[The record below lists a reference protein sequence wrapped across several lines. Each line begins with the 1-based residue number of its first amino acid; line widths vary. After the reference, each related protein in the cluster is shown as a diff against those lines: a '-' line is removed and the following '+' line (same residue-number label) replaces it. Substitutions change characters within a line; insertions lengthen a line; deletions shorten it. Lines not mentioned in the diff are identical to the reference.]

1 VVAAWT
7 AIQKVADQEGYEFRV
22 PKNQARNSKNTPT
35 ADEVAIL
42 AELEKGTTEEYFKV
56 DASTNSIIFARPI
69 KLTADC
75 LACHGDPKTSPTG
88 DGKDILGFAMENW
101 QAGEVHGAF
110 VLKSKLDRLDKVVSA
125 GMLQTAMWV
134 LPLSAAIAIGIFFF
148 ITRSITRPIKDCV
161 ALTGSLAQGD
171 FSVEVSDQS
180 RRRTDELGE
189 LAAAYHTMIG
199 NTRTLLRDVSGGV
212 QTLADSATSLSTAS
226 GQTAQSVKSM
236 SEKTSTV
243 AAAAEEASA
252 NTTSVAASIEQA
264 ATNLSSVASATEEM
278 SATVGEIASNSEK
291 ARTISEQATAEAQTI
306 TALMQQLGQAAQEIG
321 KVTETITD
329 ISSQTNL
336 LALNA
341 TIEAARAGAAGKGF
355 AVVANEIKEL
365 ARQTAAATED
375 IKAKIAGV
383 QASAGSAIT
392 DIEKISGVIREVGAI
407 VSSIAASIEEQ
418 AVVTKDVAGNIA
430 QASAGVKD
438 ANERVAQTATV
449 SKSIAQDIAGISTS
463 VGEVRE
469 GGEKVEVSASELSKL
484 AEQLKATVGQFKVD
498 QGDEAAP
505 PAGRPAARAAA
516 PAASRNAKQGDA
528 LINWS
533 DDYSVG
539 QVTMDAHHQRLI
551 SLINQLYTALKEG
564 QGNDV
569 TMGILKQVI
578 AYTRYHFKAEEEL
591 MAKVKFS
598 GLEAQKKV
606 HGDFLRVVASARDR
620 WEAGDASVPQELLTT
635 LKGWLVQHITGM
647 DKQYAPCF
655 VRQAIGAKGACPA
668 RVATANG
675 GAVCSAKKKVA
686 AKT

>member
-1 VVAAWT
+1 MKLGTKIINLTLAAVGLSVVAGLIVQRSVIRQQGISMIRDTMRAAVLEAESTRESMSTLNRLGAFDRKKLIEDYQKSGDLRNSALYKTVPVVAAWT

-35 ADEVAIL
+35 PDEVAIL
-42 AELEKGTTEEYFKV
+42 AELEKGTTEEYFKI
-56 DASTNSIIFARPI
+56 DSASNSIIFARPI

-101 QAGEVHGAF
+101 KAGEVHGAF

-125 GMLQTAMWV
+125 GMLQTALWV
-134 LPLSAAIAIGIFFF
+134 LPLSAAIAIGIFYFV
-148 ITRSITRPIKDCV
+148 TRSITRPIKDCV

-383 QASAGSAIT
+383 QTSTGGAIA
-392 DIEKISGVIREVGAI
+392 DIEKIAGVIKEVSAI

-418 AVVTKDVAGNIA
+418 AVVTKDVAGNIS
-430 QASAGVKD
+430 QASAGVRD
-438 ANERVAQTATV
+438 SNERIAQTAEV
-449 SKSIAQDIAGISTS
+449 SKSIARDMTGINSAVSDIRQGGDQLQASTT
-463 VGEVRE
+463 
-469 GGEKVEVSASELSKL
+469 ELSEL
-484 AEQLKATVGQFKVD
+484 AEQLKATTSQF
-498 QGDEAAP
+498 
-505 PAGRPAARAAA
+505 
-516 PAASRNAKQGDA
+516 
-528 LINWS
+528 
-533 DDYSVG
+533 
-539 QVTMDAHHQRLI
+539 
-551 SLINQLYTALKEG
+551 
-564 QGNDV
+564 
-569 TMGILKQVI
+569 
-578 AYTRYHFKAEEEL
+578 
-591 MAKVKFS
+591 
-598 GLEAQKKV
+598 
-606 HGDFLRVVASARDR
+606 RV
-620 WEAGDASVPQELLTT
+620 
-635 LKGWLVQHITGM
+635 
-647 DKQYAPCF
+647 
-655 VRQAIGAKGACPA
+655 
-668 RVATANG
+668 
-675 GAVCSAKKKVA
+675 
-686 AKT
+686 